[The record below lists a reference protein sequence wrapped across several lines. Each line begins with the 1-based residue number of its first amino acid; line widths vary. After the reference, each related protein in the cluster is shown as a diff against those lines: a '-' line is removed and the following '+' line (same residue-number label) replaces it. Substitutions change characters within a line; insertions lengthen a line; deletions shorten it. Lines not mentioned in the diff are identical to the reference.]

1 VADAVFRVLGKPD
14 IVGAKVVGVSAE
26 IDVVGVVAGEDLK
39 LVAGTDVGWWLKHML
54 GYLRRSWGGG
64 WNRCLGGGWSR
75 CGWVNSWNRYNK
87 NN

>member
-54 GYLRRSWGGG
+54 GYLKKILG
-64 WNRCLGGGWSR
+64 WWLEQMFGWWLEQMWLG
-75 CGWVNSWNRYNK
+75 
-87 NN
+87 